1 VVGDVVERVTRETMT
16 KVAEKVINEAIEDL
30 KQNLELP
37 PE

>member
-1 VVGDVVERVTRETMT
+1 MT